1 MFQILLFTSFPQNW
15 RSSNHLAHLLPWS
28 LLWVLFIIEDPRLI
42 LQKESGWGRE
52 DIQMS
57 LVDCVQFM
65 LQKGHMP
72 NTCSALQEHF
82 FFCKNILHG
91 KEFCGSLVGNLVEN
105 LLCVSDAVL
114 VC

>member
-15 RSSNHLAHLLPWS
+15 CSSNYLAHLLPWS
-28 LLWVLFIIEDPRLI
+28 LLWVLFIIEDLRLI

-57 LVDCVQFM
+57 IVDCVQFM

-82 FFCKNILHG
+82 AWERILWVSG
-91 KEFCGSLVGNLVEN
+91 RKSCRESP
-105 LLCVSDAVL
+105 LCL
-114 VC
+114 RRCTCML